1 MRASGATRGIDRA
14 VMAHLVDCS
23 WVGRHENLLITG
35 PTGLGKSWIACALGH
50 KACRDGHTVAYHRV
64 PRIFEKLAIAR
75 GDGRHARMLK
85 TLARTD
91 LLILDDWGLATLTS
105 SERRDLLEI
114 LEDRHGSGSTIVTS
128 QLPVEH
134 WHEAVGDPTLADA
147 ILDRLVHN
155 AHRLPLAGESMRKR
169 AATLKPLD
177 PAGQAWPHYDVGQ
190 TARGLEWLPTM
201 PWNPCPR
208 SRGTG
213 AHLPWNTQVGHK
225 RLFPGDVFV
234 SLACRADRRGSVST
248 ACPNGSPGNP
258 LKRPERSR
266 PAACQSASRVA
277 R

>member
-1 MRASGATRGIDRA
+1 MLTHPTSERLAALGLTGMLQAVDHQRQAPAAFEALSFEERLGLLVDHETAERDARRLLSRLKFAALRQAACVEDLDLRTPRGIDRA
-14 VMAHLVDCS
+14 VMAHLVDGG
-23 WVGRHENLLITG
+23 WIGRHENLLITG

-50 KACRDGHTVAYHRV
+50 KACRDGRTVAYHRV

-85 TLARTD
+85 ALARTD

-169 AATLKPLD
+169 AANLNPLD
-177 PAGQAWPHYDVGQ
+177 PTGQA
-190 TARGLEWLPTM
+190 
-201 PWNPCPR
+201 
-208 SRGTG
+208 
-213 AHLPWNTQVGHK
+213 
-225 RLFPGDVFV
+225 
-234 SLACRADRRGSVST
+234 
-248 ACPNGSPGNP
+248 
-258 LKRPERSR
+258 
-266 PAACQSASRVA
+266 
-277 R
+277 